1 MDWIKLETYLEMNM
15 IIYKSEKGIE
25 VVDQARMF
33 IHKHMTKLQM
43 MTLVST
49 YILYQLLVI

>member
-25 VVDQARMF
+25 VVNQARMF
-33 IHKHMTKLQM
+33 IHKHMTKLQIM
-43 MTLVST
+43 ILVST
-49 YILYQLLVI
+49 YRLYQLLVI